1 MLPSNRVVHRMEK
14 KAAGMG
20 ALGETLAEDQ
30 RADER
35 AAAAAQRQQALLLGH
50 KDLAQHALTGVDSGD
65 LHSSFHRAMKKQHG
79 GGMPSSISIPGE

>member
-1 MLPSNRVVHRMEK
+1 MLPSNREMHRMEK

-35 AAAAAQRQQALLLGH
+35 AASAAQRQALLLGH
-50 KDLAQHALTGVDSGD
+50 KDLAQHALTGVDSGE
-65 LHSSFHRAMKKQHG
+65 LHSSFHRAMKKQQG
-79 GGMPSSISIPGE
+79 VPSSISIPG